1 MLMHYSWEMSTI
13 GHPLSDIINL
23 TMPFL
28 TAETGPNAIPG
39 FRPGATPGIPT
50 LQEALKWYAE
60 VKGYDPTPDLDWGSA
75 FGMYRSSVIMQGI
88 AARYAVR
95 QASSEKAKDYAD
107 MMVPFG
113 LTAYKNFVKVREAK
127 TESQAKL

>member
-1 MLMHYSWEMSTI
+1 MLTHNSWEMSTI

-113 LTAYKNFVKVREAK
+113 LTAYKNFVKVKEAK
-127 TESQAKL
+127 MGSQAKL